1 MTHERGPTDPVLVR
15 RARISRAATIGQRM
29 GYLLFGAA
37 ALVFFIGFAVGFTG
51 LVVFIIEAALI
62 GGSIVLAPSIVL
74 SFAIRAADRADRD
87 NDWR

>member
-1 MTHERGPTDPVLVR
+1 MTQERGSTDPVLVR
-15 RARISRAATIGQRM
+15 RARISRAATIGQRL
-29 GYLLFGAA
+29 GYLLFGIA
-37 ALVFFIGFAVGFTG
+37 ALVFFIGFATSFTG